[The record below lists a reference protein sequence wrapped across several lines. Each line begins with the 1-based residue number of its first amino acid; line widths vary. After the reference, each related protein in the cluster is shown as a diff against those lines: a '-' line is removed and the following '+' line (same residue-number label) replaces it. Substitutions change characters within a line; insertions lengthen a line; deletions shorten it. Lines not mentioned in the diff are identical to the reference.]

1 MSERLS
7 DQIAQ
12 LRAITPRLH
21 AVTDEAARIV
31 RIVETFL
38 GEECKLGLA
47 AHCDFDE
54 VDDQRGAPIA
64 CKRLEYGRIDGQ
76 FRLIIAEIDIDV
88 EAYEE
93 RTYLSRT
100 AWVNCTREMKLRSIE
115 YIPNL
120 LAAIN
125 QKVKSTIKQTEEAT
139 VKVNALLQDLGI
151 AGKEGK

>member
-1 MSERLS
+1 MPERLS

-31 RIVETFL
+31 QIVETFL

-47 AHCDFDE
+47 AYYDFDH
-54 VDDQRGAPIA
+54 VDDRRGATVF
-64 CKRLEYGRIDGQ
+64 CRSLEYGRIDGQ
-76 FRLIIAEIDIDV
+76 FRLLISEVDIDP
-88 EAYEE
+88 ETDE
-93 RTYLSRT
+93 RNSLSRT

-115 YIPNL
+115 YIPDL
-120 LAAIN
+120 LAAIG
-125 QKVKSTIKQTEEAT
+125 QKVRSTIKQTEEAT